1 MYRFKCDVVY
11 NVKEYYGNYGE
22 VLFLDNV
29 KKYDTFS
36 KSYIFTCS
44 SLSFLGF
51 RTFWITN
58 PLTKMKNNVAAG
70 GEVSGFVF
78 VLSDI

>member
-1 MYRFKCDVVY
+1 M
-11 NVKEYYGNYGE
+11 KEYYGNYGV

-29 KKYDTFS
+29 KSMISFQKLHLHTFII
-36 KSYIFTCS
+36 IF
-44 SLSFLGF
+44 F
-51 RTFWITN
+51 RKPVTFWITN